1 MTGCLSSSQGID
13 RATFGCRS
21 PLIDQ
26 TSGRQAG
33 AAGLQ
38 SRAVDDAGGSRQ
50 GGAGTAT
57 RGAPADLGD
66 PAVPVAGAGG
76 PRLRANATHGRRG
89 DTRQRI
95 IEAVWAVMAD
105 RGLSALTVRQVGER
119 AGVSHAMIHYYFENK
134 DDLVLSV
141 VEHARGYWIHPLED
155 VVYGAGDP
163 GEKLESIVVWMAE
176 PATRSVMRVH
186 RQLLTQSEWNDD
198 LRAAMAAEYARWRAV
213 FIELF
218 RQLDAAGALQP
229 GADVGL
235 LGAAFATLSDNL
247 VGKRALD
254 PTLDS
259 EAIMRETLR
268 PFLAVPSGSR
278 PA

>member
-1 MTGCLSSSQGID
+1 MV
-13 RATFGCRS
+13 
-21 PLIDQ
+21 
-26 TSGRQAG
+26 
-33 AAGLQ
+33 GLQ
-38 SRAVDDAGGSRQ
+38 SPAVGEARGSQRR
-50 GGAGTAT
+50 GAGTVP
-57 RGAPADLGD
+57 RGASAVNVAAADSALNVA
-66 PAVPVAGAGG
+66 AVDVAAPGAPPLAGARG
-76 PRLRANATHGRRG
+76 PRVRAHAAQGKRV

-95 IEAVWAVMAD
+95 IEAVWSVMAD
-105 RGLSALTVRQVGER
+105 KGLSALTVRQVGER

-155 VVYGAGDP
+155 VVYGGGEP
-163 GEKLESIVVWMAE
+163 GEKLESVVVWMAE

-198 LRAAMAAEYARWRAV
+198 LRAAMAAEYARWRAA

-229 GADVGL
+229 GTDVEL

-268 PFLAVPSGSR
+268 PFFAGPPWSR
-278 PA
+278 QA